1 MNALFYKF
9 KLYYHV
15 SLLLI
20 TDNIF
25 ITHIPDLTT
34 TSNSNT
40 ATEEV
45 TTTVAIDNPSTT
57 TTKGKKLKFISKTYS
72 MFEYSFAECSH

>member
-34 TSNSNT
+34 
-40 ATEEV
+40 TEEV